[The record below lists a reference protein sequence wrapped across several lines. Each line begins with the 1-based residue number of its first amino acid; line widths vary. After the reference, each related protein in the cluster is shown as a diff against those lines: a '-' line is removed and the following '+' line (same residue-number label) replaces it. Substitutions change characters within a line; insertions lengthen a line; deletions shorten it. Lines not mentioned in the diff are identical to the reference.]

1 MELSP
6 ETARKLLHEA
16 GAEDVED
23 EAAHELAKLL
33 DLFAGHLSEE
43 AVALVED
50 DSRTVV
56 QQDDI
61 QQALE

>member
-6 ETARKLLHEA
+6 ETARTILHEA

-23 EAAHELAKLL
+23 DAADELAKLL

-50 DSRTVV
+50 DGRTVI